1 MSGPFVVTRFS
12 GLVAV
17 LDVQTICSCRTFWA
31 LLVGAVGLWLALPQR
46 IRFGKTIGG
55 VLGIIA
61 LGLFASD
68 WPRLF
73 PWTDQGVFWLISAVT
88 IIAAVATISSQSPVY
103 CAIWFA
109 LSLLGTAGLF
119 FFNGAE
125 FLGVATVVV
134 YAGAI
139 VVTFLF
145 VIMLASPEGHA
156 SYDRLSWGWFARS
169 ASVFAAA
176 AIVGILTMLLGGL
189 KDQAIAKDQ
198 EKAEAAAVAAKST
211 AHTVEPRRI
220 AAKPV
225 KPLEVFGSKDHMAS
239 LGSVLF
245 SQHLV
250 SVEVAGTLLL
260 AALVGAI
267 SIAIHGKRRLE
278 TKVEEAL
285 RQDVAPAEARA

>member
-1 MSGPFVVTRFS
+1 MSGLLLASLP
-12 GLVAV
+12 
-17 LDVQTICSCRTFWA
+17 DIQTICSCRTFWA
-31 LLVGAVGLWLALPQR
+31 LLVGSIGLWLALPQR
-46 IRFGKTIGG
+46 IRFGRISGG

-68 WPRLF
+68 WPLLY
-73 PWTDQGVFWLISAVT
+73 PWTDRGVFWLISAIT
-88 IIAAVATISSQSPVY
+88 ISAAVATISAQSPVY
-103 CAIWFA
+103 SAIWFA

-156 SYDRLSWGWFARS
+156 PYDRLSWGWFART

-189 KDQAIAKDQ
+189 KDQAIVKQREQD
-198 EKAEAAAVAAKST
+198 AAALVNKL
-211 AHTVEPRRI
+211 TVTHETTERGIPSARSP
-220 AAKPV
+220 KP
-225 KPLEVFGSKDHMAS
+225 PEVFGEKDHMAR
-239 LGSVLF
+239 LGGVLF

-278 TKVEEAL
+278 TQVEEAL
-285 RQDVAPAEARA
+285 RHDVDKAEARA

>member
-1 MSGPFVVTRFS
+1 MSGLFVVTRFN
-12 GLVAV
+12 GLAAL
-17 LDVQTICSCRTFWA
+17 LDMQTICSCRSFWA
-31 LLVGAVGLWLALPQR
+31 LLVGAIGLWLALPQR

-55 VLGIIA
+55 VLGVIA

-156 SYDRLSWGWFARS
+156 SYDRLSWGWFART

-189 KDQAIAKDQ
+189 KDQAIVKEQ
-198 EKAEAAAVAAKST
+198 ERSEQAAVAVKSA
-211 AHTVEPRRI
+211 AHSAEPRRLP
-220 AAKPV
+220 AKPRQE
-225 KPLEVFGSKDHMAS
+225 EVFGSQDHMAN
-239 LGSVLF
+239 LGRVLF

-267 SIAIHGKRRLE
+267 SIAIHGKRRLV
-278 TKVEEAL
+278 TKVEDAL
-285 RQDVAPAEARA
+285 RHDVDKTEARA

>member
-1 MSGPFVVTRFS
+1 MSGLLLASLP
-12 GLVAV
+12 
-17 LDVQTICSCRTFWA
+17 DIQTICSCRSFWA
-31 LLVGAVGLWLALPQR
+31 VLVGAVGLWLALQQR

-189 KDQAIAKDQ
+189 KDQALVKQ
-198 EKAEAAAVAAKST
+198 REQAAVASVAAATSA
-211 AHTVEPRRI
+211 AHTAEPNRLSTKT
-220 AAKPV
+220 AKPR
-225 KPLEVFGSKDHMAS
+225 EVFGSKDHMAR

-267 SIAIHGKRRLE
+267 SIAIHGKRRLQ
-278 TKVEEAL
+278 TQVDEAL
-285 RQDVAPAEARA
+285 RQDVATAEARA

>member
-1 MSGPFVVTRFS
+1 MSGLLLASMPDIQS
-12 GLVAV
+12 
-17 LDVQTICSCRTFWA
+17 ICSCRTFWA
-31 LLVGAVGLWLALPQR
+31 LLVGSLGLWLALPQR

-68 WPRLF
+68 WPQLF
-73 PWTDQGVFWLISAVT
+73 PWTDQGVFWLIAGVT
-88 IIAAVATISSQSPVY
+88 IMAAVATITSQSPVY

-176 AIVGILTMLLGGL
+176 SIVGILTMLLGGL
-189 KDQAIAKDQ
+189 KEQAIIKGRDQ
-198 EKAEAAAVAAKST
+198 AAVA
-211 AHTVEPRRI
+211 VV
-220 AAKPV
+220 AAKPAAHGSQP
-225 KPLEVFGSKDHMAS
+225 KKRSAKALPTPVFGSQDHMAN
-239 LGSVLF
+239 LGRVLF

-260 AALVGAI
+260 AALVGAV

-278 TKVEEAL
+278 TQVEEAL
-285 RQDVAPAEARA
+285 RQEASPAEARA

>member
-1 MSGPFVVTRFS
+1 MSGLILAS
-12 GLVAV
+12 S
-17 LDVQTICSCRTFWA
+17 LDIQTILSCRTFWA

-156 SYDRLSWGWFARS
+156 PYDRLSWGWFARS

-189 KDQAIAKDQ
+189 KDQAIAKEQ
-198 EKAEAAAVAAKST
+198 EKSELAAVTAKSS
-211 AHTVEPRRI
+211 AHSAVPKRLSAK
-220 AAKPV
+220 AANPQ
-225 KPLEVFGSKDHMAS
+225 EVFGSKDHMAN
-239 LGSVLF
+239 LGKVLF

-285 RQDVAPAEARA
+285 RQDVSATEARA

>member
-1 MSGPFVVTRFS
+1 MSGLLLAN
-12 GLVAV
+12 LV
-17 LDVQTICSCRTFWA
+17 DVKDICSCRTFWA
-31 LLVGAVGLWLALPQR
+31 LLVGAIGLWLALPQR
-46 IRFGKTIGG
+46 IRFGKILGG

-68 WPRLF
+68 WPLLY
-73 PWTDQGVFWLISAVT
+73 PWTDQGVFWLLAAIT
-88 IIAAVATISSQSPVY
+88 IFAAVATISAQSPVY
-103 CAIWFA
+103 SAIWFA

-156 SYDRLSWGWFARS
+156 SYDRLSWGWFART

-189 KDQAIAKDQ
+189 KREAVAKEQ
-198 EKAEAAAVAAKST
+198 EIAAVRLEKSAAHEKEAKRT
-211 AHTVEPRRI
+211 AH
-220 AAKPV
+220 KPSQ
-225 KPLEVFGSKDHMAS
+225 PPEVFGEKDHMAR
-239 LGSVLF
+239 LGGVLF
-245 SQHLV
+245 SQHLI

-278 TKVEEAL
+278 TQVEEAL
-285 RQDVAPAEARA
+285 RHDVDKAEART

>member
-1 MSGPFVVTRFS
+1 MSGPLLAS
-12 GLVAV
+12 LP
-17 LDVQTICSCRTFWA
+17 DIQTICSCRTFWA

-68 WPRLF
+68 WPRLY

-88 IIAAVATISSQSPVY
+88 IFAAVATISSQSPVY

-156 SYDRLSWGWFARS
+156 PYDRLSWGWFART

-189 KDQAIAKDQ
+189 KDQAIAQEQ
-198 EKAEAAAVAAKST
+198 EKSEASAVAAKSS
-211 AHTVEPRRI
+211 APAAEPKRI
-220 AAKPV
+220 STKRV
-225 KPLEVFGSKDHMAS
+225 KPQEVFGSKDHMAR

-278 TKVEEAL
+278 TQFEEAL
-285 RQDVAPAEARA
+285 RHDVDKAEARA

>member
-1 MSGPFVVTRFS
+1 MSGLLLAS
-12 GLVAV
+12 SLS
-17 LDVQTICSCRTFWA
+17 LQSICSCRSFWA
-31 LLVGAVGLWLALPQR
+31 LLVGALGLWLALPQR

-68 WPRLF
+68 WPSLF
-73 PWTDQGVFWLISAVT
+73 PWTDQGVFWLIAGVT
-88 IIAAVATISSQSPVY
+88 IMAAVATITSQSPIY

-145 VIMLASPEGHA
+145 VIMLASPSGHA
-156 SYDRLSWGWFARS
+156 SYDRLSWGWFART

-189 KDQAIAKDQ
+189 KEQAMIQGRDQAAV
-198 EKAEAAAVAAKST
+198 AAVAAKPP
-211 AHTVEPRRI
+211 AHGSEPKKLS
-220 AAKPV
+220 AKALPI
-225 KPLEVFGSKDHMAS
+225 PVFGSKDHMAN
-239 LGSVLF
+239 LGRVLF

-260 AALVGAI
+260 AALVGAV

-278 TKVEEAL
+278 TQVEEAL
-285 RQDVAPAEARA
+285 RQEASAAEARA

>member
-1 MSGPFVVTRFS
+1 MSGLLVVTRFS
-12 GLVAV
+12 GLTAL
-17 LDVQTICSCRTFWA
+17 LDIQTICSCRSFWA

-73 PWTDQGVFWLISAVT
+73 PWTDQGVYWLISAVT

-156 SYDRLSWGWFARS
+156 SYDRLSWGWFART

-189 KDQAIAKDQ
+189 KDQALVKQ
-198 EKAEAAAVAAKST
+198 REQAAVASVAATSA
-211 AHTVEPRRI
+211 AHTAEPNRLSTKT
-220 AAKPV
+220 AKPR
-225 KPLEVFGSKDHMAS
+225 EVFGSKDHMAR

-267 SIAIHGKRRLE
+267 SIAIHGKRRLQ
-278 TKVEEAL
+278 TQVDEAL
-285 RQDVAPAEARA
+285 RQDVATAEARA